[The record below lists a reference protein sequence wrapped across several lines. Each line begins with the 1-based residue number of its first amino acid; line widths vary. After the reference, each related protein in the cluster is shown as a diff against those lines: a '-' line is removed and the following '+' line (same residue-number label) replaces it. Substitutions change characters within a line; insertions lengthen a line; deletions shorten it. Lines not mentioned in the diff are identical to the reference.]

1 MPGTC
6 PLSEWHKEGPWPH
19 SQNKVSQQGG
29 AGSGSP
35 RSQGGP
41 GPHLPAFK
49 WLQIRLG
56 GLESTQHLSR
66 ARAGGPDPSALDAPW
81 VSIKARLA
89 GAQPRLPHSS
99 DSYRLGESAAPV
111 SDLDSDSGSP
121 NCVCACTHT
130 HMHTHAHTCTPHTC
144 TPVCTHAH
152 LHICT
157 PPDMHTPHM
166 HTSTPPH
173 MHTCVHTGTPAHAHR
188 VHTHTHAYPHTCTPA
203 CTHEHPHMHM
213 HELFREPG
221 ALAFADS
228 SPWPW
233 SRTRPQRAS
242 TGNPFLS
249 RRSCLASHS
258 TAKDPA
264 QRQDAVCITFT
275 PSSKGRV
282 ALLCH
287 FTGQAPASVT
297 AAQVEMCKEAPLVTA

>member
-130 HMHTHAHTCTPHTC
+130 HAHPC
-144 TPVCTHAH
+144 A
-152 LHICT
+152 
-157 PPDMHTPHM
+157 HM
-166 HTSTPPH
+166 HTPH
-173 MHTCVHTGTPAHAHR
+173 MHTCVHTCTPAHLHTPRHAHPTHAHKHTPTQAHLCAHR
-188 VHTHTHAYPHTCTPA
+188 HTRTCTPRAHPHTCIPA
-203 CTHEHPHMHM
+203 HMHTCV
-213 HELFREPG
+213 H
-221 ALAFADS
+221 
-228 SPWPW
+228 
-233 SRTRPQRAS
+233 T
-242 TGNPFLS
+242 
-249 RRSCLASHS
+249 
-258 TAKDPA
+258 
-264 QRQDAVCITFT
+264 
-275 PSSKGRV
+275 
-282 ALLCH
+282 
-287 FTGQAPASVT
+287 
-297 AAQVEMCKEAPLVTA
+297 

>member
-6 PLSEWHKEGPWPH
+6 PLSEWHKEGHWPH

-29 AGSGSP
+29 AGAGSP
-35 RSQGGP
+35 WSQGGP

-99 DSYRLGESAAPV
+99 DSNRLGESAAPV

-130 HMHTHAHTCTPHTC
+130 HMHTHVHTCTPTHAHPCAHVHICTSAHPHTC
-144 TPVCTHAH
+144 TPARAH
-152 LHICT
+152 PT
-157 PPDMHTPHM
+157 R
-166 HTSTPPH
+166 
-173 MHTCVHTGTPAHAHR
+173 AHPCAH
-188 VHTHTHAYPHTCTPA
+188 PHTCTPA
-203 CTHEHPHMHM
+203 CTHAHPHMHM

-221 ALAFADS
+221 PLAFADS

-242 TGNPFLS
+242 TGSPFLS

-264 QRQDAVCITFT
+264 QREDVVCITFT

-282 ALLCH
+282 ALLCR
-287 FTGQAPASVT
+287 FTGQAPASVP

>member
-1 MPGTC
+1 
-6 PLSEWHKEGPWPH
+6 
-19 SQNKVSQQGG
+19 
-29 AGSGSP
+29 
-35 RSQGGP
+35 
-41 GPHLPAFK
+41 
-49 WLQIRLG
+49 
-56 GLESTQHLSR
+56 
-66 ARAGGPDPSALDAPW
+66 
-81 VSIKARLA
+81 
-89 GAQPRLPHSS
+89 
-99 DSYRLGESAAPV
+99 
-111 SDLDSDSGSP
+111 
-121 NCVCACTHT
+121 
-130 HMHTHAHTCTPHTC
+130 
-144 TPVCTHAH
+144 
-152 LHICT
+152 
-157 PPDMHTPHM
+157 MHTPHM
-166 HTSTPPH
+166 HTCVHTCTPAHLHTPRHAHPTHAHMHTPTQAHLCAHRQTHAHAHPHTSTPPH